1 MSTGRL
7 EGSSAPST
15 SDDDWQGIKEVKA
28 PGINWLA
35 VLAGSLIM
43 FLGYYILYNEVRPA
57 EDEYVAG
64 YIVAFIGLLLPA
76 FVAGIVAGSIAKR
89 SPAVH
94 ASASV
99 VLLVLGGY
107 LVRFLAVFVTIDLV
121 SELRLSTLTVF
132 GVAWGVAAP
141 LGGSLVGMRLYKNR
155 RELEAAE
162 TAALKRHD
170 DGDALLVVDDLT
182 MHYKT
187 QFGWVS
193 AVDDVSFSL
202 KQGESLGLVGESG
215 CGKTSIAMSLLRLIA
230 ENGHYKKGEIRLEGV
245 DLLKLSPEDM
255 RRRRW
260 SDISMVFQGAM
271 NAWNPVYTVHD
282 QIREAMDIHLPELL
296 SNEEVRERIAEL
308 FEMVGL
314 DPAMMDRFPHEFS
327 GGMRQRAVIAM
338 ALSCN
343 PKVIIAD
350 EPTTALDVIVQDQIL
365 EELKKIQRDL
375 GMSII
380 YISHDIA
387 VIAEV
392 TDKMGVMYAG
402 RLVEFGSTVDV
413 FARPKH
419 PYAYL
424 LLGST
429 PSITGERRKL
439 SPLDGEPPNL
449 LDPPTGCRFHPRC
462 PFATQQCVDED
473 PVLTEIEEGH
483 SVACWNWRDVPVE
496 IGERV
501 R

>member
-1 MSTGRL
+1 MSMGMSGRL
-7 EGSSAPST
+7 ST
-15 SDDDWQGIKEVKA
+15 PPRVETAGDDLPELEEIKA
-28 PGINWLA
+28 PGLNWLA
-35 VLAGSLIM
+35 VLAGALII

-57 EDEYVAG
+57 PDEYVPG
-64 YIVAFIGLLLPA
+64 YAVAFIGLILPA
-76 FVAGIVAGSIAKR
+76 FIGGLVAGLIARR

-94 ASASV
+94 AGAAVV
-99 VLLVLGGY
+99 VLVVGGF
-107 LVRFLAVFVTIDLV
+107 LWRGLQLFVGGPEIQLAV
-121 SELRLSTLTVF
+121 LTVF
-132 GVAWGVAAP
+132 GVAWAVSAPIGGALAGVRNDRRQREVEASEVAA
-141 LGGSLVGMRLYKNR
+141 MTKI
-155 RELEAAE
+155 
-162 TAALKRHD
+162 D
-170 DGDALLVVDDLT
+170 DGDALLVVEDLT

-230 ENGHYKKGEIRLEGV
+230 ENGVFRKGEIRLAGV
-245 DLLKLSPEDM
+245 DLLKLSPEEM

-260 SDISMVFQGAM
+260 ADISMVFQGAM

-282 QIREAMDIHLPELL
+282 QIREAMDLHLPEML
-296 SNEEVRERIAEL
+296 SNEAMRERIAEL
-308 FEMVGL
+308 FELVGL
-314 DPAMMDRFPHEFS
+314 DPVMMDRYPHEFS
-327 GGMRQRAVIAM
+327 GGMRQRAIIAM

-343 PKVIIAD
+343 PRIIIAD
-350 EPTTALDVIVQDQIL
+350 EPTTALDVIVQNQIL
-365 EELKKIQRDL
+365 EELKKIQREL

-402 RLVEFGSTVDV
+402 RMVEFGTTETV
-413 FARPKH
+413 FASPKH
-419 PYAYL
+419 PYAFL

-449 LDPPTGCRFHPRC
+449 LDPPSGCRFHPRC
-462 PFATQQCVDED
+462 PFATQQCTDEQ
-473 PVLTEIEEGH
+473 PPMTEIEEGH
-483 SVACWNWRDVPVE
+483 SVACWNWKDVPTE
-496 IGERV
+496 IGDRL